1 MGKFGV
7 RINFY
12 SGPKFTKLFPENR
25 YNRAPVVNELI
36 MTASNYLS
44 LSRIAFIPFF
54 GVFLY
59 MPQDWTYPVS
69 AILFSLAAITD
80 WLDGYLARKWG
91 EETEFG
97 AFIDPVADKLIVV
110 VAMVLLIAK
119 YPSIGITLAGLLII
133 CREIIITALREWM
146 AGQGMRKVVAVS
158 NIGKWK
164 TGMQITAIIMLCLFK
179 PTFEFAGL
187 AYGLWGFYLAQFF
200 LYLAAALTLWSM
212 IIYIRAALK
221 AMKPGLE

>member
-1 MGKFGV
+1 
-7 RINFY
+7 
-12 SGPKFTKLFPENR
+12 
-25 YNRAPVVNELI
+25 

-54 GVFLY
+54 GLFLY
-59 MPQDWTYPVS
+59 IPQDWTYPVS
-69 AILFSLAAITD
+69 AVLFSIAAITD
-80 WLDGYLARKWG
+80 WLDGYLARKRG

-110 VAMVLLIAK
+110 VAMTLLIVK
-119 YPSIGITLAGLLII
+119 YPTFGITLAGLLII

-146 AGQGMRKVVAVS
+146 AGQGKRNVVAVS

-179 PTFEFAGL
+179 PSFEFAGFN
-187 AYGLWGFYLAQFF
+187 YGLWGFYLAQFF
-200 LYLAAALTLWSM
+200 LYVAAVLTLWSM
-212 IIYIRAALK
+212 VTYMKAAIK
-221 AMKPGLE
+221 AMDLN

>member
-1 MGKFGV
+1 
-7 RINFY
+7 
-12 SGPKFTKLFPENR
+12 
-25 YNRAPVVNELI
+25 
-36 MTASNYLS
+36 MTTSNYLT

-59 MPQDWTYPVS
+59 MPQDWTYLVS
-69 AILFSLAAITD
+69 ALLFSIAAITD

-97 AFIDPVADKLIVV
+97 AFLDPVADKLIVV
-110 VAMVLLIAK
+110 VAMVLIMMK
-119 YPSIGITLAGLLII
+119 YPENPWITLAGFAII

-146 AGQGMRKVVAVS
+146 AGQGKRNVVAVS

-179 PTFEFAGL
+179 PTFAFAEIP
-187 AYGLWGFYLAQFF
+187 YGLWGFWMAQFF
-200 LYLAAALTLWSM
+200 LFVAAVLTLWSM
-212 IIYIRAALK
+212 VQYISAALK
-221 AMKPGLE
+221 EMNI